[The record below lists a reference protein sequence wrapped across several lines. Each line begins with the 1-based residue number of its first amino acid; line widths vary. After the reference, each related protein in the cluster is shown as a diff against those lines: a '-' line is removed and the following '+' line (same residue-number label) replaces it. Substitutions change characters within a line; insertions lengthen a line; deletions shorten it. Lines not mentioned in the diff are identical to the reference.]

1 MSDTPNL
8 GLPYIEAAQAQKH
21 VTHNEALRVIDALA
35 QLAVLG
41 RDLSEPPASPGEGD
55 RYLVAAA
62 ASGAWSGYEDH
73 VAAWQ
78 DGAWMFH
85 APRVGWLCWVADQMS
100 LVTWDG
106 ESWTDAAAAM
116 GAMGDL
122 ETLGV
127 NATADE
133 TNRLAVS
140 SAATLLTHEGAGHQ
154 LKVNKNAPGDTASL
168 LFQSAFSGRAEMGLA
183 GDDDFHFKV
192 SADGEEWNEAIVID
206 RATGEVSLPNTEISG
221 GSGGGGGGNAGLG
234 ASLFWAA
241 N

>member
-21 VTHNEALRVIDALA
+21 VTHNEALRALDALA
-35 QLAVLG
+35 QLAVLD
-41 RDLSEPPASPGEGD
+41 RDLAEPPASPQEGD

-62 ASGAWSGYEDH
+62 ATGVWSGQEH
-73 VAAWQ
+73 AIAAWQ

-85 APRVGWLCWVADQMS
+85 APRVGWLCWVADEMA
-100 LVTWDG
+100 LITWDG
-106 ESWTDAAAAM
+106 EAWMDAAAAM
-116 GAMGDL
+116 GSIGEL
-122 ETLGV
+122 ESLGV

-140 SAATLLTHEGAGHQ
+140 SPATLLNHEGSGHQ
-154 LKVNKNAPGDTASL
+154 LKINKNAEEDTASL
-168 LFQSAFSGRAEMGLA
+168 LFQTGHSGRAEMGLA

-192 SADGEEWNEAIVID
+192 SPDGAAWNEAIVID
-206 RATGEVSLPNTEISG
+206 RATGEVTFPNTTLSG
-221 GSGGGGGGNAGLG
+221 APGGGGSAGLG
-234 ASLFWAA
+234 VSLFWAA